1 MVAKLIAHSAADVL
15 PMMDGA
21 SYEAFK
27 ADIAEHG
34 QREPIVLH
42 DGRIVDGR
50 NRYRACKELGVE
62 PKTIEWDGKGSLIS
76 FIVSV
81 NLHRRDLSSS
91 QKAMAAA
98 EFLPML
104 EAEAKQRQK
113 EHGAT
118 APGKSSENHLGKDLP
133 KCSDDGKA
141 ANQAAKLTG
150 TNRQYVSDAKSIK
163 EKSPEIAAKVK
174 SGELTLPQAKN
185 AVKKQERREELTAKA
200 KAAPKQSEWEIIH
213 GDCLA
218 TFGTLDDRCAR
229 LIFADP
235 PYNIGI
241 DYGDG
246 AKADKLTDA
255 EYMQW
260 VTSWLEEC
268 WRVLKDDGSLWVMI
282 GDEYAAEYAVALKK
296 LGFTI
301 RSWVKW
307 YETFGVN
314 CANNFNRTSRHIFY
328 AVTNP
333 KKFVFNVDSV
343 SRPSD
348 RQLKYG
354 DKRAAEDG
362 KLWDDV
368 WQIPRVTGTSNER
381 IPDFPTQIPL
391 AITRAIV
398 GCASDP
404 ADLVI
409 DPFNGSGSTGVA
421 AVELGRKY
429 LGMEKSSEFCRLS
442 RLRLQGT
449 KTTEIER

>member
-1 MVAKLIAHSAADVL
+1 MKKLESHEAANVL
-15 PMMDGA
+15 PMMDGSA
-21 SYEAFK
+21 YDAFK

-34 QREPIVLH
+34 LREPIVLH

-50 NRYRACKELGVE
+50 NRYRACRELGIE
-62 PKTIEWDGKGSLIS
+62 PTTTNWDGKGSLVS

-81 NLHRRDLSSS
+81 NLHRRDLTPS

-104 EAEAKQRQK
+104 EAEAKKRMSDGGNKSGVGRQK
-113 EHGAT
+113 VADPSG
-118 APGKSSENHLGKDLP
+118 G
-133 KCSDDGKA
+133 DGKA
-141 ANQAAKLTG
+141 TTQAAKLTG
-150 TNRQYVSDAKSIK
+150 TNRQYVSDAKAIK
-163 EKSPEIAAKVK
+163 EKAPEIAAKVK
-174 SGELTLPQAKN
+174 SGELTLPQARN
-185 AVKKQERREELTAKA
+185 AIKKEERRQELTQKA
-200 KAAPKQSEWEIIH
+200 KASPKQPEWEIIE
-213 GDCLA
+213 GDCVR
-218 TFGTLDDRCAR
+218 TFKTLGDRSAR

-246 AKADKLTDA
+246 AKADQLDDA
-255 EYMQW
+255 AYLRW
-260 VTSWLEEC
+260 ATSWLEEC

-282 GDEYAAEYAVALKK
+282 GDEYAAEYAVSLKK
-296 LGFTI
+296 FGFTI

-314 CANNFNRTSRHIFY
+314 CSNNFNRTSRHIFY
-328 AVTNP
+328 CVANP
-333 KKFVFNVDSV
+333 KRFVFNVEAV

-354 DKRAAEDG
+354 DKRADPSG
-362 KLWDDV
+362 KIWDDV
-368 WQIPRVTGTSNER
+368 WQISRVTGTSAER
-381 IPDFPTQIPL
+381 IPDFPTQVPL

-398 GCASDP
+398 GCASEP
-404 ADLVI
+404 GDLVI

-421 AVELGRKY
+421 AIELGRKY
-429 LGMEKSSEFCRLS
+429 LGMEKSSEFCRLA

-449 KTTEIER
+449 HQQEG

>member
-1 MVAKLIAHSAADVL
+1 MAAKLIAHSAADVL

-21 SYEAFK
+21 SYDAFK
-27 ADIAEHG
+27 ADIATHG

-42 DGRIVDGR
+42 EGRIVDGR
-50 NRYRACKELGVE
+50 NRYRACRELGIE
-62 PKTIEWDGKGSLIS
+62 PTTTEWDGKGSLVS

-81 NLHRRDLSSS
+81 NLHRRDLSAS

-104 EAEAKQRQK
+104 ESEAKQRQRDSGGDK
-113 EHGAT
+113 KSESAKSVSQRIEQPIANEKKAT
-118 APGKSSENHLGKDLP
+118 H
-133 KCSDDGKA
+133 
-141 ANQAAKLTG
+141 QAAKLTG

-163 EKSPEIAAKVK
+163 EKAPEIAAKVK
-174 SGELTLPQAKN
+174 SGELTLPQARN
-185 AVKKQERREELTAKA
+185 AIKKEERRHELTAKA
-200 KAAPKQSEWEIIH
+200 KAAPKQPDWEIIE
-213 GDCLA
+213 GDCVR
-218 TFGTLDDRCAR
+218 TFKTLDDRSAR

-246 AKADKLTDA
+246 AKADSLDDA
-255 EYMQW
+255 AYMRW
-260 VTSWLEEC
+260 VASWLEEC

-296 LGFTI
+296 IGFTI

-328 AVTNP
+328 CVANP
-333 KKFVFNVDSV
+333 KRFVFNTEAV

-348 RQLKYG
+348 RQLKYA
-354 DKRAAEDG
+354 DKRADPSG
-362 KLWDDV
+362 KIWDDV
-368 WQIPRVTGTSNER
+368 WQISRVTGTSSER
-381 IPDFPTQIPL
+381 MPDFPTQLPL

-404 ADLVI
+404 GDLVI

-421 AVELGRKY
+421 AIELGRKY
-429 LGMEKSSEFCRLS
+429 LGMEKSSEYCQAA
-442 RLRLQGT
+442 RLRLHGIQQQ
-449 KTTEIER
+449 ESVQ